1 MTVRTRSQ
9 NRPPGNGAA
18 TIYLTTADLETARSL
33 GNGNVSAGVRLAL
46 EEHRLRQPDGGGA
59 EEQDTEGENHGSVG

>member
-46 EEHRLRQPDGGGA
+46 EEHRLRQTSTTDDPDGATEQTA
-59 EEQDTEGENHGSVG
+59 EEQRT

>member
-9 NRPPGNGAA
+9 NRPPGNGAV
-18 TIYLTTADLETARSL
+18 TIYLTAADVETASAL

-46 EEHRLRQPDGGGA
+46 EQYRLHQPSNDDDAAEQTA
-59 EEQDTEGENHGSVG
+59 EEQRT